1 MTKSISDSF
10 KDRRTIYAL
19 TNESTISDDR
29 LEELLTDVVL
39 HTPSPF
45 NSQTSR
51 LVVLLK
57 DEHQKLWDIAYEVA
71 SSTVPPEVFDKVY
84 KLRIAMFRGGYG
96 TVLFYEDPAPIRPL
110 EEKWP
115 MLTDKFPQWSEHAN
129 AMHQYAREFKSNKT
143 LSTSLINIA
152 VWTLLE
158 AEGLGCSLQHYNP
171 MFDAHVAEQWK
182 VPADWSLKAQLVF
195 GKPIGG
201 PREKTSEPVNQR
213 LFVHGK

>member
-84 KLRIAMFRGGYG
+84 KPRIAMFRAGYG

-129 AMHQYAREFKSNKT
+129 AMHQYA
-143 LSTSLINIA
+143 L
-152 VWTLLE
+152 WTLLE